1 MNNSDIEILRVDL
14 DRLGEWVVEN
24 AMNINPV
31 ASKVVSFTR
40 GRVKDSLNYFLE
52 GPKNS
57 GSERLQIYKNNH
69 TLDWSINYSVKNA
82 RKALHFITRILWNGN
97 SNAKSL
103 VYMSLVRPILE
114 YGAACWDP
122 CREGQINALDR
133 VQKKRLNSR
142 IIRVIGYGKAWYSVE
157 RYCALA
163 RPLQSLLRRKGLESC
178 RGQVTRTMLPKQG
191 WSWSEKLG
199 QETKNRY

>member
-1 MNNSDIEILRVDL
+1 MGGGGIGASFVPGLHKNICRNIESTVRLIAKDFIIYWKIMNNSDIEILRVDL

-69 TLDWSINYSVKNA
+69 TLD
-82 RKALHFITRILWNGN
+82 
-97 SNAKSL
+97 
-103 VYMSLVRPILE
+103 
-114 YGAACWDP
+114 
-122 CREGQINALDR
+122 
-133 VQKKRLNSR
+133 
-142 IIRVIGYGKAWYSVE
+142 
-157 RYCALA
+157 
-163 RPLQSLLRRKGLESC
+163 
-178 RGQVTRTMLPKQG
+178 
-191 WSWSEKLG
+191 
-199 QETKNRY
+199 